1 MDSLD
6 SAHNSPEFF
15 LRRSSLSRLKSN
27 KPLFEQL
34 MGMTNQCM
42 RNNPQL
48 EGNVE
53 GAIACEHIDPETR
66 RELDN
71 GLISS
76 NDYTF
81 HTHPNGEIDYPSP
94 LDIETTTNRLK
105 KDWLLIGVARK
116 NKVVVYHKSDGFK
129 KKVAEF

>member
-6 SAHNSPEFF
+6 SAHQSPEFY
-15 LRRSSLSRLKSN
+15 LRRSSLSRLKDN

-34 MGMTNQCM
+34 MNMTNKCM
-42 RNNPQL
+42 RKNPQL
-48 EGNVE
+48 EGDVQ

-66 RELDN
+66 REIDN
-71 GLISS
+71 GLSNI

-81 HTHPNGEIDYPSP
+81 HTHPNGEIDYPSDT
-94 LDIETTTNRLK
+94 DINTTTKLK

-116 NKVVVYHKSDGFK
+116 NKVVAYHKSDGFK
-129 KKVAEF
+129 QKVAEF

>member
-1 MDSLD
+1 
-6 SAHNSPEFF
+6 
-15 LRRSSLSRLKSN
+15 
-27 KPLFEQL
+27 
-34 MGMTNQCM
+34 
-42 RNNPQL
+42 
-48 EGNVE
+48 
-53 GAIACEHIDPETR
+53 
-66 RELDN
+66 
-71 GLISS
+71 LISS